1 MKTYFKLVL
10 SLGIISASM
19 SSCSRANYAFN
30 DTTPASTT
38 VEMASSAA
46 NPAADGSA
54 VVTASLQAAPVAE
67 AVPTYPTSGLAHHKS
82 IKQQATAI
90 AAAVKMPVVSA
101 KRQATASRAERKALR
116 QQVIRQLAAPTE
128 AAADGK
134 SQTTALILCILLGG
148 IGVHQFY
155 LGYTGRGIL
164 RIALALTSFL
174 IVPAIVNL
182 VLYILDIIKIIDG
195 KLKPRDGEYAKK
207 FNN

>member
-1 MKTYFKLVL
+1 MKTYFKLIL

-19 SSCSRANYAFN
+19 SSCSRANYALN
-30 DTTPASTT
+30 TTAPASTT
-38 VEMASSAA
+38 VEMAHSVT
-46 NPAADGSA
+46 NPATDGAA
-54 VVTASLQAAPVAE
+54 VVTASLPAAATSVM
-67 AVPTYPTSGLAHHKS
+67 PTQPASGLTRHKAV
-82 IKQQATAI
+82 KEQV
-90 AAAVKMPVVSA
+90 AAVAATIKVPVVST
-101 KRQATASRAERKALR
+101 KHSATASRAERKTIR
-116 QQVIRQLAAPTE
+116 QQVLRQLAAPTE

-174 IVPAIVNL
+174 IIPGIVNL